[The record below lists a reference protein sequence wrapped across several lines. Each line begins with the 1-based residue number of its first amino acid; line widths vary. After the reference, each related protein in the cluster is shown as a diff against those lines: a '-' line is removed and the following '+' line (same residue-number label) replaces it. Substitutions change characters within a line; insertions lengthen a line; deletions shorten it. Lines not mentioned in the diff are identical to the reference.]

1 MEDSNIIRVE
11 QEKMAEIMLSLFD
24 FIYSNEE
31 KYIFF
36 SDRICESFNIPK
48 RIDGMPESFKE
59 KYIHPDYHKAFDEA
73 FAKSD
78 SGERKVE
85 VELRDRDSI
94 HWFRLILE
102 TAEKTPDGK
111 ARFSVGMFES
121 TDELHT
127 IKGRASMMTEI
138 SKIAIRDHY
147 LRVFMLD
154 LQSGRYSY
162 FNQDADSESAWVSRD
177 YDNTFDE
184 YVEDY
189 TRFANLEE
197 DRKKILQLKT
207 AELQKS
213 LEQNGGRTD
222 IRYCTNVNG
231 RCTWYLVECSYFN
244 DDKNTILGLISDVTE
259 EENKKHQLENALIMA
274 EDANRAKSSF
284 LANMSHEIRT
294 PMNAIIGI
302 SEILLSKNLPTG
314 IKDDV
319 LTIQNAGNGL
329 LAIIND
335 ILDFSKIESGKFEI
349 IPVDYMLPSLLMD
362 ISNMIS
368 VRVSDKPVYFLM
380 NVDSCLPAHLIGDD
394 IRIRQ
399 ILMNLLGNSVKFTKE
414 GHISLDVEGEKTGD
428 STWKLVFKVTDTGIG
443 IKEEDI
449 GKLFGTFSQVDTKK
463 NRAVTGSGLGLAIS
477 KSFAEMMGGS
487 ITVASEYGRG
497 SVFTVTVYQEVK
509 KYEPLGRVNDSG
521 LKHVL
526 ICEDDDVLISTLG
539 RSLENLEVSY
549 RICSDYGRIKTFSDA
564 THAVIRRKNFASVRD
579 VLTFMFKPEN
589 IYLIL
594 ENGEHALEEYMD
606 YKQIQLPLAGLQF
619 VSAFNNKEIVSGYK
633 KHGFDRTRIVPLEFA
648 RVLVVDDNETNL
660 SVAKGLLL
668 PYKMTV
674 DTAESGYKAIE
685 LLKTVKYDLIFM
697 DHMMPEM
704 DGVETTAYIR
714 KMDGDFYRNVPIV
727 ALTANAISEAK
738 DMFLS
743 SGFNDFIS
751 KPIEMSELNRV
762 LKTFVQ
768 PKAPAGYL
776 VRVAREKHDNVPG
789 EPAPVIT
796 ADSSL
801 RDVLLRNNELL
812 EENLKLLSSLI
823 NGKVSVV
830 ENMTAENGEAG
841 SYREAGLYMEA
852 ADTAGLSGES
862 RLLEIPRINTERA
875 LELYGN
881 DAAVYGSVLKTFY
894 KDLCEKS
901 ILLPKLSAAE
911 DIKNLTIAVHAVKG
925 ASAGVGA
932 DVLSGLAKDLES
944 AGREENMNLV
954 RALFNGFMEELNT
967 TKDILA
973 EHLGVTEAQTE
984 DAPDRETRD
993 GFDRA
998 DTDALKEACEDMDYE
1013 AAGEILKRMSQF
1025 TYPAA
1030 LNEILSSMIKY
1041 CDEFEYDKLEELAGE
1056 I

>member
-1 MEDSNIIRVE
+1 MEGSKIIQIE
-11 QEKMAEIMLSLFD
+11 QEKIAEIMLSLFD

-36 SDRICESFNIPK
+36 SDRISERFNIPK
-48 RIDGMPESFKE
+48 RIDNMPESFKE
-59 KYIHPDYHKAFDEA
+59 KFIHPDYHKAVDEA
-73 FAKSD
+73 FLKSD

-85 VELRDRDSI
+85 VELRDRDNI

-102 TAEKTPDGK
+102 TAEKTPEGK

-127 IKGRASMMTEI
+127 MQGRASMMTEI
-138 SKIAIRDHY
+138 SRIAIKDHY

-154 LQSGRYSY
+154 LKSGRYSY
-162 FNQDADSESAWVSRD
+162 FNQDADSESAWVSKD

-189 TRFANLEE
+189 AIFANLEE
-197 DRKKILQLKT
+197 DREKILSLKSD
-207 AELQKS
+207 ALKER
-213 LEQNGGRTD
+213 LEENNGHANV
-222 IRYCTNVNG
+222 RYCTNVNG
-231 RCTWYLVECSYFN
+231 KCTWYFVECSYFN
-244 DDKNTILGLISDVTE
+244 NDKNTILGLISDVTE
-259 EENKKHQLENALIMA
+259 EENKKLQLENALIMA

-302 SEILLSKNLPTG
+302 SEILLSKNLPSD
-314 IKDDV
+314 IKGDV
-319 LTIQNAGNGL
+319 LTIQNAGSGL

-380 NVDSCLPAHLIGDD
+380 NVDSALPAHLIGDD

-428 STWKLVFKVTDTGIG
+428 NTWKLVFKVSDTGIG

-487 ITVASEYGRG
+487 ITVASEYGKG

-509 KYEPLGRVNDSG
+509 KYEPLGKVNDSE
-521 LKHVL
+521 LKNVL

-539 RSLENLEVSY
+539 RSLENLEISY
-549 RICSDYGRIKTFSDA
+549 RICRDDEKIKTFSDS
-564 THAVIRRKNFASVRD
+564 THAVIRRKNFAKVKD
-579 VLTFMFKPEN
+579 VLTFLFKPEN

-594 ENGEHALEEYMD
+594 ENGEHASEEYMN

-619 VSAFNNKEIVSGYK
+619 VSAFNNKEIVTGYK

-648 RVLVVDDNETNL
+648 RVLVVDDNATNL
-660 SVAKGLLL
+660 SVAKGLLS

-674 DTAESGYKAIE
+674 DVAESGYKAIE

-704 DGVETTAYIR
+704 DGVETTAHIR
-714 KMDGDFYRNVPIV
+714 EMDGDFYRNVPIV

-738 DMFLS
+738 DMFLN
-743 SGFNDFIS
+743 SGFNDFIA

-768 PKAPAGYL
+768 PKAPKGYL
-776 VRVAREKHDNVPG
+776 VKAALDKHDNVSGQPV
-789 EPAPVIT
+789 PVI
-796 ADSSL
+796 AKGSIKEA
-801 RDVLLRNNELL
+801 LLKNNELL
-812 EENLKLLSSLI
+812 EENLKILSTLI
-823 NGKVSVV
+823 NGNASIEEDYSNVT
-830 ENMTAENGEAG
+830 ENVN
-841 SYREAGLYMEA
+841 
-852 ADTAGLSGES
+852 LSGEQTDS
-862 RLLEIPRINTERA
+862 FRLSTDTDFREIPRINTERA

-881 DAAVYGSVLKTFY
+881 DTEVYESVLKTFY
-894 KDLCEKS
+894 KDLREKS
-901 ILLPKLSAAE
+901 TLLPKFFE
-911 DIKNLTIAVHAVKG
+911 EKDIKNLTIAVHAIKG

-932 DVLSGLAKDLES
+932 DVLSEFAKDLES
-944 AGREENMNLV
+944 AGKEESMDSV
-954 RALFNGFMEELNT
+954 AELFPGFMEELNT

-973 EHLGVTEAQTE
+973 NNLRVSEAQPE
-984 DAPDRETRD
+984 ESRNLEVRD
-993 GFDRA
+993 GFDKA
-998 DTDALKEACEDMDYE
+998 DTDALREACEDMDYE
-1013 AAGEILKRMSQF
+1013 TAGEILKRMSQH
-1025 TYPAA
+1025 TYPEA
-1030 LNEILSSMIKY
+1030 LNDILSSMVKY